1 MSMQDISIAGVGL
14 IVIEIVFWLVVV
26 KWVYKRRKAK
36 KSIWNKEP

>member
-1 MSMQDISIAGVGL
+1 MSIVNMSLFGIGL
-14 IVIEIVFWLVVV
+14 VIVEIVFWLVVI

>member
-1 MSMQDISIAGVGL
+1 MQDISIAGVGL